1 MTRGLNWKAIIFW
14 VALYS
19 IAMGF
24 LESAVVVYLRNIYY
38 PYGFDFPL
46 SPLDSS
52 DTLVELI
59 REAATMVM
67 LATVSIIAGKNF
79 TQRLAF
85 FLLSFAIW
93 DLTYYLFLYLLIGWP
108 QSALTWDILF
118 LIPVVWTGP
127 VLAPVIVSFSM
138 IFIGLMVLIS
148 EGIGE
153 KLNFSILTWALLIT
167 GAVFIFFSFI
177 WDYMT
182 FIRNVPLTGIVLGT
196 AKKTMFTIHPDYI
209 PQWFNWPVF
218 VAGELFV
225 IGSTLNMAYKGRKR
239 TKKAPAINN

>member
-118 LIPVVWTGP
+118 
-127 VLAPVIVSFSM
+127 
-138 IFIGLMVLIS
+138 
-148 EGIGE
+148 
-153 KLNFSILTWALLIT
+153 
-167 GAVFIFFSFI
+167 
-177 WDYMT
+177 
-182 FIRNVPLTGIVLGT
+182 
-196 AKKTMFTIHPDYI
+196 
-209 PQWFNWPVF
+209 
-218 VAGELFV
+218 
-225 IGSTLNMAYKGRKR
+225 
-239 TKKAPAINN
+239 